1 MDKMKKFSK
10 KEFLAVGVKSFSE
23 EYFYQNHLAVYS
35 LILIF
40 TFFLLSLFFS
50 TYTTLFLM
58 FFIISISLLALYLI
72 LNNIY
77 NDKWL
82 NNKYENSE
90 IFNNEVLD
98 YLSYKNSQNKKI
110 SQKFHC
116 WYLITK
122 RSLTSR
128 NTFQKFVFRIL
139 IYTVVLI
146 FLLYGLSPIYNLIF
160 NINTN
165 FEELF
170 SRVYLVFWLSLILS
184 FFLACLAMIESYSNR
199 FRYVFDNILYQK
211 YIELIKNK
219 NKLIEFKQIEKN
231 YDENLKKVNKLL
243 TDLVNLFTFKTFGD
257 FLEVYYE
264 QKAESRLKSLHTND
278 DLLRFIDITHEIET
292 YLLYVKT
299 TQISVDDEQ
308 TQLLKAYIYK
318 IRELINFELEIRKET
333 EKPKTKR
340 NIFFLSL
347 TSFVTP
353 PLLTYLFTIIL

>member
-1 MDKMKKFSK
+1 MDKMKEFSK
-10 KEFLAVGVKSFSE
+10 KEFLNIGVKSFTE
-23 EYFYQNHLAVYS
+23 EYFYLNHFGAYS
-35 LILIF
+35 LIQII
-40 TFFLLSLFFS
+40 TFFLLFLFFS
-50 TYTTLFLM
+50 TYTTLFLTH
-58 FFIISISLLALYLI
+58 FIISFSLFVLYFI
-72 LNNIY
+72 LDYKFNN
-77 NDKWL
+77 KWI

-98 YLSYKNSQNKKI
+98 YLSYKNNQNIKI
-110 SQKFHC
+110 SQKFHL
-116 WYLITK
+116 WYLITE
-122 RSLTSR
+122 RSLTNR
-128 NTFQKFVFRIL
+128 NTFLKLIFRIL

-146 FLLYGLSPIYNLIF
+146 YLLYGLIPIYNLIF

-184 FFLACLAMIESYSNR
+184 FFLAYLAMIESYSNR

-243 TDLVNLFTFKTFGD
+243 NDLVNLFTFKTFGD

-278 DLLRFIDITHEIET
+278 DLLQFIDITHEIET

-340 NIFFLSL
+340 NKFFLSL

>member
-1 MDKMKKFSK
+1 MDKMKEFSK
-10 KEFLAVGVKSFSE
+10 REFLNIGVKSFTE
-23 EYFYQNHLAVYS
+23 EYFYQNHFGAYS
-35 LILIF
+35 LIPIF
-40 TFFLLSLFFS
+40 TFFLLFLFFS
-50 TYTTLFLM
+50 TYAILFLTL
-58 FFIISISLLALYLI
+58 FIISISLLVLYSI
-72 LNNIY
+72 LDY
-77 NDKWL
+77 KFNDKWI

-98 YLSYKNSQNKKI
+98 YLSYKNNQNIKI
-110 SQKFHC
+110 SQKFHL

-122 RSLTSR
+122 RSLTNR
-128 NTFQKFVFRIL
+128 NTFLKLIFRIM
-139 IYTVVLI
+139 IYTIIMI
-146 FLLYGLSPIYNLIF
+146 FLLYGLIPINNLIF
-160 NINTN
+160 NIETN
-165 FEELF
+165 FEDLF
-170 SRVYLVFWLSLILS
+170 SRVYIVFWLYLIFS
-184 FFLACLAMIESYSNR
+184 FFLAYLAMIESYSNR

-211 YIELIKNK
+211 YMELIKYK

-231 YDENLKKVNKLL
+231 NDEILKKVNKLL
-243 TDLVNLFTFKTFGD
+243 TDLVNLFTFKIFGD

-264 QKAESRLKSLHTND
+264 QTAESRLKSLHTND

-292 YLLYVKT
+292 YLLYAKT
-299 TQISVDDEQ
+299 TQITVDDEQ

-340 NIFFLSL
+340 NKIFLNI